1 MRRDTH
7 GSVYQRQSDGRW
19 CAAYI
24 DPATGRR
31 IVRYAPTEA
40 AARQLLGHL
49 QAQAAAGGLAPPAR
63 VTLAAW
69 LARWLTDHAPAWR
82 PRTQQAQAHRARLLG
97 ARLGRL
103 PLARLTP
110 LAIETALG
118 GIAREHGSHAA
129 QTCYT
134 ALRQALADAVRL
146 GLLGANPCDRVRR
159 PVHRPRPRRWLT
171 AQELRRLVAH
181 LRTSTDPDAP
191 AVLLLVALG
200 LRAGELLGLRW
211 GDVDLATGV
220 VHVRRTRG
228 RLGGAWLEHEPKTP
242 SGARTV
248 PLVPLA
254 REALGRL
261 PRGLDA
267 AARVLPDPASGLA
280 DANWLRRAVRRLC
293 RRASVPVQ
301 TPHGLRHAALSAALA
316 AGAPL
321 AEVARWAGHA
331 TPAVTARVYAHALGQ
346 PDRVARAL
354 EQALQAE
361 P

>member
-1 MRRDTH
+1 MA
-7 GSVYQRQSDGRW
+7 GSVYQRRSDGRW
-19 CAAYI
+19 CAAFVL
-24 DPATGRR
+24 PSGQRV
-31 IVRYAPTEA
+31 VRYAKTEREARRLLVELHVAHARGRLTAPTTTTVAEWLQRWQSLRA
-40 AARQLLGHL
+40 AEWRATTR
-49 QAQAAAGGLAPPAR
+49 AAYAS
-63 VTLAAW
+63 
-69 LARWLTDHAPAWR
+69 
-82 PRTQQAQAHRARLLG
+82 RARG
-97 ARLGRL
+97 ISARLGSIRL
-103 PLARLTP
+103 DKLTP
-110 LAIETALG
+110 VAIEQAMVA
-118 GIAREHGSHAA
+118 IARERGSRAA
-129 QTCYT
+129 QLAFELLVA
-134 ALRQALADAVRL
+134 ALRDARRL
-146 GLLGANPCDRVRR
+146 GLLGMDATTDCRR
-159 PVHRPRPRRWLT
+159 PPHRPRPRRWLT

-228 RLGGAWLEHEPKTP
+228 RLGGVWLEHEPKTP

-248 PLVPLA
+248 PLLPLA

-293 RRASVPVQ
+293 RRAGVPVQ

-346 PDRVARAL
+346 PDRVAQAL
-354 EQALQAE
+354 EDALGVQR
-361 P
+361 